1 MEYGPPVDLSF
12 NGLFT
17 VTGNFSLLFSF
28 KELCCINDFV
38 DPRPGLRP
46 LRTDSHNKY
55 RTRALRLNY
64 NNIKDLSDLE
74 FTLNHFLVEPSML
87 GWLDLSFN
95 KMTGIDDVLCQL
107 NELRILYLH
116 GNNIRYLNEVN
127 KLSKLTHLHNLTL
140 HGNAIDKHKGYRNH
154 VVSVLPHLKRL
165 DFSAVTKQERVL
177 AKDWSTSHS
186 RFYFIS

>member
-17 VTGNFSLLFSF
+17 VTGNFS
-28 KELCCINDFV
+28 

-177 AKDWSTSHS
+177 IPRRRAAPGPTQLVLL
-186 RFYFIS
+186 RV